1 MQSKYDLIAQDLLS
15 KIKHQQYA
23 AGTFLPSEKQLG
35 DLYSTSRETIR
46 KALGQLEQQGL
57 IQKIRGKGSIILDLQ
72 RLTFPISG
80 IESFKELTQHQKLV
94 SETQVLKQIKTMS
107 PSHFNGLTLTS
118 QPAHYLERLRLINQ
132 VPVILD
138 CDYLLSPL
146 ITTLPKTAG
155 ENSLYEYIEQELGL
169 TISYASKVVTVERMP
184 EATAKLL
191 GLGSEQLAVVVRSL
205 VYLEDTTLFQLT
217 ISIHRPDQFKFVDF
231 ARRTKVTQ
239 EA

>member
-1 MQSKYDLIAQDLLS
+1 M
-15 KIKHQQYA
+15 
-23 AGTFLPSEKQLG
+23 
-35 DLYSTSRETIR
+35 
-46 KALGQLEQQGL
+46 
-57 IQKIRGKGSIILDLQ
+57 
-72 RLTFPISG
+72 
-80 IESFKELTQHQKLV
+80 
-94 SETQVLKQIKTMS
+94 
-107 PSHFNGLTLTS
+107 
-118 QPAHYLERLRLINQ
+118 RLINQ

-138 CDYLLSPL
+138 CDYLLSPP